1 MNRKEFIELLSQR
14 LGTSTSLANGILTE
28 VLGTIVDVLS
38 KGWEVNLKWFGKFLI
53 VSKNSKKGYNLHTK
67 QPLVIKAYKAMIFK
81 TGKNLKKLFK

>member
-38 KGWEVNLKWFGKFLI
+38 KG
-53 VSKNSKKGYNLHTK
+53 
-67 QPLVIKAYKAMIFK
+67 
-81 TGKNLKKLFK
+81 